1 MQTLDF
7 VSGLHSCQKFSQ
19 LVRLLI
25 SGSIRLCKQRKKVF
39 YCFYK
44 ITFRRKKKN
53 SLFRLLVKREIL
65 TSREVLYTKLNVLL
79 ICSCFAIKMLSK
91 KIFQVSSAEWMGKVS
106 KFVESSTQKY
116 SKIRACV
123 ISLRRAKHLDSTH
136 VWSSLDSI
144 HQTDILLLQ
153 DISLFLYEISWWNV
167 HKSPSVFNF

>member
-7 VSGLHSCQKFSQ
+7 VSGLHNCQDSPNPSS
-19 LVRLLI
+19 VY
-25 SGSIRLCKQRKKVF
+25 IRLCKHRKKVF

-65 TSREVLYTKLNVLL
+65 TSREVLYTRLNVLL

-91 KIFQVSSAEWMGKVS
+91 KIFQVSSADWMGKLS
-106 KFVESSTQKY
+106 KFVEFSTQKY

-123 ISLRRAKHLDSTH
+123 TSVRRAKHLDSTH
-136 VWSSLDSI
+136 VYVLSCK
-144 HQTDILLLQ
+144 H
-153 DISLFLYEISWWNV
+153 ISRPITARVTRAYYLSYL
-167 HKSPSVFNF
+167 